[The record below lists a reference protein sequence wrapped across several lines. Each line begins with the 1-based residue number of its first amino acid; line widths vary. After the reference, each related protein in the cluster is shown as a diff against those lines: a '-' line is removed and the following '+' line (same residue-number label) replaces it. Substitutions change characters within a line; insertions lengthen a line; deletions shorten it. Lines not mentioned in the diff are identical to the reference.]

1 MTVDQEIAV
10 YDIRSLLKSDCEQ
23 YFSGCKNVGFEEGYV
38 TYDKYKNYLITYRID
53 NLVETERIN

>member
-1 MTVDQEIAV
+1 MNSK
-10 YDIRSLLKSDCEQ
+10 IRNLRNQ